1 MSVVAEH
8 KQGTLF
14 MLVGPG
20 GVGKNAILDQLLVQV
35 SDLKQL
41 ATATTR
47 GPRKGEEHGK
57 QRWFVTLDEFKQM
70 ISDEKLVE
78 YQEVHAGVYY
88 GVPKFALETAFAAG
102 QDLVADIDFHGAIKI
117 RAGYMQ
123 NSVSIFVAPP
133 NMEILAERL
142 IARQDS
148 QQSIDDRL
156 HRAAEE
162 MLYATEADFVIV
174 NWNLDDAIKQAIQLI
189 TAIRHKSPNI
199 LPNIT
204 TTFST
209 TVITS
214 TTGQKR
220 MGTILKGEKPTRVA
234 LNLVRDSGIEQPNPT
249 RLFFA
254 KIPITVDFDEQ
265 LRRYH
270 IDYEFIY
277 EGGA

>member
-20 GVGKNAILDQLLVQV
+20 GVGKNAVLDQLLVQV
-35 SDLKQL
+35 SDIKQL

-70 ISDEKLVE
+70 IADEKLVE

-88 GVPKFALETAFAAG
+88 GVPKFALESAFEAG

-123 NSVSIFVAPP
+123 NSISIFVAPP
-133 NMEILAERL
+133 NMDILAERL

-189 TAIRHKSPNI
+189 TALRQKSPNI

-209 TVITS
+209 TVTIS
-214 TTGQKR
+214 STGQKL
-220 MGTILKGEKPTRVA
+220 MGTVLKGEKPTRIA
-234 LNLVRDSGIEQPNPT
+234 LNLLRDNGIVQPDANH
-249 RLFFA
+249 LFFA
-254 KIPITVDFDEQ
+254 KTPITVDFDEQ
-265 LRRYH
+265 QRRYH
-270 IDYEFIY
+270 IDYEFVY
-277 EGGA
+277 EDGS

>member
-8 KQGTLF
+8 KQGILF

-20 GVGKNAILDQLLVQV
+20 GVGKNAILDQLLIKVG
-35 SDLKQL
+35 DLKQL

-70 ISDEKLVE
+70 IADEKLVE

-88 GVPKFALETAFAAG
+88 GVPKFALETAFEAG

-123 NSVSIFVAPP
+123 NSVSFFVAPP
-133 NMEILAERL
+133 NMDILAERL
-142 IARQDS
+142 IARQDD

-162 MLYATEADFVIV
+162 MLYATEADFIIV
-174 NWNLDDAIKQAIQLI
+174 NWSLSDAVGQAMQLI
-189 TAIRHKSPNI
+189 TEIRKKSFSV

-209 TVITS
+209 TVILKS
-214 TTGQKR
+214 TGQKWIGSI
-220 MGTILKGEKPTRVA
+220 MKGEKPTRIA
-234 LNLVRDSGIEQPNPT
+234 LNLLRDNGIENPQSEH
-249 RLFFA
+249 LFFA
-254 KIPITVDFDEQ
+254 KNPITVDFNEQ

-270 IDYEFIY
+270 IDYEFTY
-277 EGGA
+277 QDGK

>member
-20 GVGKNAILDQLLVQV
+20 GVGKNAILDQLLIKV
-35 SDLKQL
+35 SDIKQL

-47 GPRKGEEHGK
+47 APRKGEEHGK

-70 ISDEKLVE
+70 IADEKLVE

-88 GVPKFALETAFAAG
+88 GVPKFALETAFDSG

-123 NSVSIFVAPP
+123 NSVSFFVAPP
-133 NMEILAERL
+133 NMDILAERL
-142 IARQDS
+142 IARQDD

-174 NWNLDDAIKQAIQLI
+174 NWSLDDAVKQASQLI
-189 TAIRHKSPNI
+189 TSIRQKSPNI
-199 LPNIT
+199 LPNII

-209 TVITS
+209 TVILKS
-214 TTGQKR
+214 TGQKW
-220 MGTILKGEKPTRVA
+220 MGTIAKNEKPTRIA
-234 LNLVRDSGIEQPNPT
+234 LNLLRDNGIEHPQADQ
-249 RLFFA
+249 LYFA
-254 KIPITVDFDEQ
+254 KNPITVDFNEQ

-270 IDYEFIY
+270 IDYEFTY
-277 EGGA
+277 QDGE

>member
-8 KQGTLF
+8 KQGILF

-20 GVGKNAILDQLLVQV
+20 GVGKNAILDQLLLKA

-70 ISDEKLVE
+70 IADEKLVE

-88 GVPKFALETAFAAG
+88 GVPKFALETAFEAG

-123 NSVSIFVAPP
+123 NSVSFFVAPP
-133 NMEILAERL
+133 NMDILAERL
-142 IARQDS
+142 IARQDD

-174 NWNLDDAIKQAIQLI
+174 NWTLTDAVGQAMQLI
-189 TAIRHKSPNI
+189 TEIRKKSSNV
-199 LPNIT
+199 LPNII

-209 TVITS
+209 TVIMKS
-214 TTGQKR
+214 TGQKWVGSV
-220 MGTILKGEKPTRVA
+220 MKGEKPTRMA
-234 LNLVRDSGIEQPNPT
+234 LNLLRDNGIENPQSHL
-249 RLFFA
+249 LFFA
-254 KIPITVDFDEQ
+254 KNPITVDFNEQ

-270 IDYEFIY
+270 IDYEFVY
-277 EGGA
+277 GSNE